1 MDRDRIEGS
10 AKTVM
15 GRIKAWI
22 GSRLGDGKLEADGRT
37 DQVAGRVQNTVGG
50 VKDALRD
57 DNRR

>member
-1 MDRDRIEGS
+1 ML
-10 AKTVM
+10 

-22 GSRLGDGKLEADGRT
+22 GSRLGDGKLEAHGRA
-37 DQVAGRVQNTVGG
+37 DQVEGRIQNTVGG